1 MNAGL
6 PYHRG
11 VILQKGRGVGSV
23 FSSLFRTLLPMGKA
37 VIKSTPSIIKS
48 TARSPIGRK
57 LKQSAKKLA
66 LDTAKNL
73 IETADIKKTL
83 KKSVDDSKKEIADA
97 FKSSKDSKKRKL
109 SSSSHCRNKKK
120 YHLLK

>member
-1 MNAGL
+1 MNTGL

-23 FSSLFRTLLPMGKA
+23 FSSLFRTLLPIGKA

-57 LKQSAKKLA
+57 LKRSAKKLA

-73 IETADIKKTL
+73 IETGDINKTL
-83 KKSVDDSKKEIADA
+83 KKSAGDQKKEIADA
-97 FKSSKDSKKRKL
+97 FESSKDSKKRK
-109 SSSSHCRNKKK
+109 SST
-120 YHLLK
+120 L

>member
-1 MNAGL
+1 MNTGL

-23 FSSLFRTLLPMGKA
+23 FSSLFRTLLPIGKA

-66 LDTAKNL
+66 LIRQK
-73 IETADIKKTL
+73 I
-83 KKSVDDSKKEIADA
+83 
-97 FKSSKDSKKRKL
+97 
-109 SSSSHCRNKKK
+109 
-120 YHLLK
+120 